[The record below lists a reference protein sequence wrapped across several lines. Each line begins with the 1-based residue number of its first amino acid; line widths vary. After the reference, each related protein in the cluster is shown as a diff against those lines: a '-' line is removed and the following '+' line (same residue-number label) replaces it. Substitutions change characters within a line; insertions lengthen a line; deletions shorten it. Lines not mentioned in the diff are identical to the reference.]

1 MTLDRYLTQGKLQ
14 KESWFCIEFW
24 PQDKSCFC
32 KVHRY
37 KRHCFLNLWRF
48 CCDWS
53 TLVGTVRG
61 RVLKCPCIDRK
72 ADRRLGRTPGK
83 CDSERVRGVGY
94 PNGWGR
100 SYRKSFYENFALN
113 KKYKMY
119 GMCIEQWS
127 NSTTLSFLIS
137 SSIYIFQ
144 RYKWSFWSIYL
155 IFVAISMKEDTS
167 PAVE

>member
-72 ADRRLGRTPGK
+72 ADRRLGRARDICG
-83 CDSERVRGVGY
+83 SGRGRGVGY
-94 PNGWGR
+94 LNGWGR

-113 KKYKMY
+113 KKYKCMA
-119 GMCIEQWS
+119 CVLNDHPIQR
-127 NSTTLSFLIS
+127 TLSFLTS
-137 SSIYIFQ
+137 SSIYISKGINDPFGV
-144 RYKWSFWSIYL
+144 FI
-155 IFVAISMKEDTS
+155 
-167 PAVE
+167 